1 MTMPSEVRELKD
13 KIRQLKEA
21 QLMCGTVILHQITR
35 VVREADFLDEH
46 QKDKLISLI
55 WHGREG
61 K

>member
-1 MTMPSEVRELKD
+1 MQPSLEKELRNKIREL
-13 KIRQLKEA
+13 QEA

-35 VVREADFLDEH
+35 VVRESDFLDEE
-46 QKDKLISLI
+46 QKDKLINLI